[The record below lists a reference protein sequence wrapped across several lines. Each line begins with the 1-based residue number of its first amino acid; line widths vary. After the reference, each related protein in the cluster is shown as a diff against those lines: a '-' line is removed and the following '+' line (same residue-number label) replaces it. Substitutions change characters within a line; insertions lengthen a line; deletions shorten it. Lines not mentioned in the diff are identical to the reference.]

1 MKCYKCKK
9 GELKMTEYKEK
20 QYASNAKIRHTAKMV
35 CDNCG
40 HKELFS

>member
-9 GELKMTEYKEK
+9 GELKLTEYKEK
-20 QYASNAKIRHTAKMV
+20 VYASNSKIKHNAKMV